1 MQEVSLVWD
10 YGDGLLLTANE
21 NKDILTQWVL
31 GQLNIGL
38 RKEGWM
44 RGFQLMGGGERVGTG
59 THYVLM
65 SPTTIG
71 MSLHL

>member
-44 RGFQLMGGGERVGTG
+44 RGFQLMGGGG
-59 THYVLM
+59 
-65 SPTTIG
+65 
-71 MSLHL
+71 